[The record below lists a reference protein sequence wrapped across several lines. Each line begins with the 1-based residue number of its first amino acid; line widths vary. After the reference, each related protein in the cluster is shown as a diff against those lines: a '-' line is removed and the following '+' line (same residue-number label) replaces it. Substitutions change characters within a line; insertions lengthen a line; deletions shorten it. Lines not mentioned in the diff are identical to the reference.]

1 LDRSGPGFIPK
12 DSEWKEC
19 LELGLEAKYDL
30 LEERQSAAIA
40 KKNKPHKKNSE
51 KTKNVPCTKQPP
63 RLEVIPE
70 D

>member
-1 LDRSGPGFIPK
+1 M
-12 DSEWKEC
+12 DSLWKEC
-19 LELGLEAKYDL
+19 LEDNGLLDDL
-30 LEERQSAAIA
+30 LQERQSAAIA

-51 KTKNVPCTKQPP
+51 KTKNVPCTKQTL